1 MQENIRQIIQKIGEN
16 PEREGLLETPKR
28 VEKAYKEIFSGYEQ
42 NPKDL
47 MKTFTEGTCQEMVI
61 LKNCEFYSTCEH
73 HMFPFFGHISIGY
86 VPNNKVIGIS
96 KLARLVDCFSKRM
109 QIQERMT
116 TEIADC
122 IMNELDAKGVIVV
135 CEGIHFCMR
144 SRGVKK
150 QDASMVTS
158 AIRGAFQDNMA
169 LRQEFLSLIKT

>member
-1 MQENIRQIIQKIGEN
+1 MKLFLAGTSFWRGSEIYE
-16 PEREGLLETPKR
+16 
-28 VEKAYKEIFSGYEQ
+28 EIFSGYKQ

-47 MKTFTEGTCQEMVI
+47 MKTFQEGTCEEMVI

-86 VPNNKVIGIS
+86 IPNKKVIGIS

-116 TEIADC
+116 TQIADT
-122 IMNELDAKGVIVV
+122 IMNELDARGVFVV
-135 CEGIHFCMR
+135 CEGVNFCMR
-144 SRGVKK
+144 SRVVKK

-158 AIRGAFQDNMA
+158 AIRGVFKENAEA
-169 LRQEFLSLIKT
+169 RQEFLSLIKD